1 MEEKNMNVKSIFA
14 TIGEVLGGISG
25 VLTSLVSVAI
35 LSTVIFGS
43 GWLGID
49 VVTNISTLVGSFLS
63 GGVTGLLVLIILDSF
78 FQKCDLNHLLIV
90 PQ

>member
-1 MEEKNMNVKSIFA
+1 MNMKSIFG

-25 VLTSLVSVAI
+25 VLASLVSVSI

-49 VVTNISTLVGSFLS
+49 VVANISALVGSFLT
-63 GGVTGLLVLIILDSF
+63 GGVTGLLVLIILLSLWDN
-78 FQKCDLNHLLIV
+78 K
-90 PQ
+90 

>member
-25 VLTSLVSVAI
+25 VLASLVSVSI

-49 VVTNISTLVGSFLS
+49 VVTNISNLVGSFLS
-63 GGVTGLLVLIILDSF
+63 GGVTGLLVLIILLSLWDN
-78 FQKCDLNHLLIV
+78 K
-90 PQ
+90 

>member
-1 MEEKNMNVKSIFA
+1 MNVKSIFA

-25 VLTSLVSVAI
+25 VLASLVSVSI
-35 LSTVIFGS
+35 LSTVIFGT

-63 GGVTGLLVLIILDSF
+63 GGVTGLLVLIILLSLWDN
-78 FQKCDLNHLLIV
+78 K
-90 PQ
+90 